1 MKQKNLLQQLN
12 ILKQCKKYGLPFWEC
27 PQFLFVIMGFI
38 IIITAIGTYL
48 IGTRYLDEPETV
60 ALITLG
66 LTTVLLIIS
75 FIVNK
80 SLEKLAEASRMKTE
94 FVGIVSHQLR
104 APLTNLKWSIEM
116 MISEGLGNVQEKQL
130 LDFIK
135 MLKENSNRM
144 EELINDLLIVSRM
157 EKDGIP
163 DKKEKVNLGELVKK
177 FVSEFEAFADSLN
190 VKLKIDCQKNLPTV
204 FIDPS
209 KIKLV
214 IENFIDNALRYTKRK
229 GIIEI
234 RLKKYKNDVCFEV
247 QDEGVGIPKEDQ
259 KYIFQKFFRASNI
272 LKHQT
277 QGSGLGLFIAKSV
290 IDKMGGKIGFK
301 SQEGKGSTFWFRLP
315 IR

>member
-1 MKQKNLLQQLN
+1 MKQKNLFHQLN
-12 ILKQCKKYGLPFWEC
+12 ILKQCKQYGLPLWEC
-27 PQFLFVIMGFI
+27 PQFLFVIMGFV

-94 FVGIVSHQLR
+94 FVSIVSHQLR

-116 MISEGLGNVQEKQL
+116 IISEGLGNVQEKQL

-135 MLKENSNRM
+135 VLKENSNRM

-157 EKDGIP
+157 EKNGIP
-163 DKKEKVNLGELVKK
+163 DKKEKVNLEELVKK

-190 VKLKIDCQKNLPTV
+190 VKLKVDCQKELPTV

-214 IENFIDNALRYTKRK
+214 IENFIDNALRYTRRK
-229 GIIEI
+229 GTIEI
-234 RLKKYKNDVCFEV
+234 RLKRYKDNLSFEV
-247 QDEGVGIPKEDQ
+247 QDEGVGIPKADQ

-301 SQEGKGSTFWFRLP
+301 SQEGEGSTFWFRLP
-315 IR
+315 IK

>member
-1 MKQKNLLQQLN
+1 MKAKNLLQQLN
-12 ILKQCKKYGLPFWEC
+12 IFRQCRKYGLPLCEC
-27 PQFLFVIMGFI
+27 PQFLFVIMGI
-38 IIITAIGTYL
+38 VIIITAISTYL
-48 IGTRYLDEPETV
+48 IGTRYLDNPETV

-66 LTTVLLIIS
+66 LAIVLFIIS
-75 FIVNK
+75 FVINK
-80 SLEKLAEASRMKTE
+80 SLERLAEANRMKTE
-94 FVGIVSHQLR
+94 FVRIVSHQLR

-116 MISEGLGNVQEKQL
+116 MISEGLENVQKKQL

-135 MLKENSNRM
+135 ALKENSNRM
-144 EELINDLLIVSRM
+144 EELISDLLIVSRM

-163 DKKEKVNLGELVKK
+163 DKKEKVNLEELVKK
-177 FVSEFEAFADSLN
+177 FVSEFKSFADSLN
-190 VKLKIDCQKNLPTV
+190 VELKIDCQKNLPIV

-214 IENFIDNALRYTKRK
+214 IENFIDNALRYTKER
-229 GIIEI
+229 GTIEI
-234 RLKKYKNDVCFEV
+234 RLREYRNDICFEV
-247 QDEGVGIPKEDQ
+247 KDEGVGIPKEDQ

-301 SQEGKGSTFWFRLP
+301 SQEGKGSAFWFKIP
-315 IR
+315 IK

>member
-1 MKQKNLLQQLN
+1 MKQKNLFHQLN
-12 ILKQCKKYGLPFWEC
+12 ILKQCKQYGLPLWEC
-27 PQFLFVIMGFI
+27 PQFLFVIMGFV

-94 FVGIVSHQLR
+94 FVSIVSHQLR

-116 MISEGLGNVQEKQL
+116 IISEGLGNVQEKQL

-157 EKDGIP
+157 ERNGIP
-163 DKKEKVNLGELVKK
+163 DKKEKVNLEELVKK
-177 FVSEFEAFADSLN
+177 FVSEFTSFADSLN
-190 VKLKIDCQKNLPTV
+190 VKLKIDCQKDLPTI

-229 GIIEI
+229 GTIEI
-234 RLKKYKNDVCFEV
+234 RLKRYKDNLSFEV
-247 QDEGVGIPKEDQ
+247 QDEGVGIPKADQ

-315 IR
+315 IK